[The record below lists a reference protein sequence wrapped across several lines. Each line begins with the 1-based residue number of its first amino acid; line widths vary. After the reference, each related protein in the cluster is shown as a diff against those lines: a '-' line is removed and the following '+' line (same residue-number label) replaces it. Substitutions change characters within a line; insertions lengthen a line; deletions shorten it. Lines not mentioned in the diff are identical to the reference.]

1 MSQAKKLTEIELSNL
16 SLKEL
21 EFPRLLENI
30 AKFTFSSQGKEIIL
44 SLLPSEDKD
53 YVRQE
58 LDYIEEMITLQV
70 SDDTIPFESIS
81 DIRDLLHKSLIENAV
96 LSSTEVLNVYDIIR
110 SSRLVKSYFDYRQD
124 KYKHLHAL
132 SEELFADKL
141 LEKHITDCIDDSGE
155 IKDTAT
161 RELAHIRKSIN
172 EKSNRLRSRLQK
184 ILRRVSE
191 DDMVQEDFVTMRE
204 GRYVLPIKAAVKRQ
218 LPGIIHGVS
227 QTGSTVFLEPSEI
240 IEMNNELN
248 LLLNEEQRE
257 IYKILQ
263 NITKEISTDALTIM
277 RTSEIIAHYDSIMA
291 RAKFALEYGGIKP
304 VIADERYIRLHKV
317 RHPLLVVSKGTKS
330 VVPLSI
336 EFTDEKRG
344 FLISGPNAGGKT
356 VALKSIGLNIS
367 MALAGIFPLGMC
379 TTDFRRIYTSIGDH
393 QSIENDLSTFS
404 SQMYQM
410 REILNNSD
418 SNAMAL
424 VDEIGSGTD
433 PQEGGA
439 LASGILD
446 TFIELNMFF
455 IATTHQSS
463 LKTYALNKDVIEN
476 ASLEFNEDKLQPTY
490 KFLSGIPGNSYA
502 FFLAKNIGLSDLV
515 IKRAKTYLGTK
526 QKELEESISVLSK
539 FRTEAIK
546 AKAEAEKIKIQA
558 KEKKEKFSTKM
569 DDINAKRD
577 EIIKKAKQE
586 ALDIVKNANSLIEKT
601 IKDIKEEK
609 KEIKEIKSGF
619 QDKKQQL
626 EKQVDRLKTSE
637 ETKET
642 TIVTL
647 KEGEFVQTESG
658 NEGVVLEAD
667 NKSKTA
673 LVEINGLKF
682 RLPYKQ
688 LAKIAKL
695 KPEKK
700 SSDFTNN
707 FRFDAPTQI
716 DVRGMRAEMAVRKV
730 DEAISDALMSNI
742 QQLTIVHGK
751 GTGALRQQI
760 HEMLNYHHSIRAF
773 RSGDLVEGGDGVTII
788 EL

>member
-1 MSQAKKLTEIELSNL
+1 MSQAKKLTEKELSNL

-21 EFPRLLENI
+21 EFPRLLDI
-30 AKFTFSSQGKEIIL
+30 IGKYTFSDQGKEIIL
-44 SLLPSEDKD
+44 SLEPSEDKL
-53 YVRQE
+53 YLRE
-58 LDYIEEMITLQV
+58 EHDYIEEMINLHV
-70 SDDTIPFESIS
+70 SDDSIPFESIS
-81 DIRDLLHKSLIENAV
+81 DIRELLQKSLIENAV

-124 KYKHLHAL
+124 KYQKLHAI
-132 SEELFADKL
+132 SQELFADKL
-141 LEKHITDCIDDSGE
+141 LEKHIMECIDDSGE
-155 IKDTAT
+155 IRDNAT

-184 ILRRVSE
+184 ILKRVSE

-204 GRYVLPIKAAVKRQ
+204 GRYVLPIKAQVKRQ

-263 NITKEISTDALTIM
+263 NLTKEISTDALTIM
-277 RTSEIIAHYDSIMA
+277 RTTEIISHYDSILA
-291 RAKFALEYGGIKP
+291 RAKFALDFGGIKP
-304 VIADERYIRLHKV
+304 DISDERYIKLHKIK
-317 RHPLLVVSKGTKS
+317 HPLLVVSKGAKN
-330 VVPLSI
+330 VIPLSI
-336 EFTDEKRG
+336 EFTEQKRG

-367 MALAGIFPLGMC
+367 MALSGIFPLGMC
-379 TTDFRRIYTSIGDH
+379 STDFRHIYTSIGDH

-410 REILNNSD
+410 REILSNSD
-418 SNAMAL
+418 SSAL
-424 VDEIGSGTD
+424 ALIDEIGSGTD

-463 LKTYALNKDVIEN
+463 LKTYALNKEEIEN
-476 ASLEFNEDKLQPTY
+476 ASLEFNEEKLQPTY

-515 IKRAKTYLGTK
+515 IKRAKKYLGTK

-577 EIIKKAKQE
+577 VIIKKAKQE
-586 ALDIVKNANSLIEKT
+586 ALDIVKNANSLIENT

-609 KEIKEIKSGF
+609 KAIKDIKSTF
-619 QDKKQQL
+619 QQKKDTL
-626 EKQVDRLKTSE
+626 EKQVDRLQTNEESTS
-637 ETKET
+637 T
-642 TIVTL
+642 TLVTL
-647 KEGEFVQTESG
+647 KPGSFVETESG
-658 NEGVVLEAD
+658 NEGIVLEAN
-667 NKSKTA
+667 NKDKIA

-688 LAKIAKL
+688 LSAIAKL

-707 FRFDAPTQI
+707 FRFDAPSQI

-730 DEAISDALMSNI
+730 DEAISDALMSSI
-742 QQLTIVHGK
+742 PQLTIVHGK
-751 GTGALRQQI
+751 GTGALREQI
-760 HEMLNYHHSIRAF
+760 HEMLSYHHSITSF
-773 RSGDLVEGGDGVTII
+773 RSGDLVEGGAGVTVI

>member
-16 SLKEL
+16 SLNEL
-21 EFPRLLENI
+21 EFPRLLEKI
-30 AKFTFSSQGKEIIL
+30 SKFTFSSQGKEMIL
-44 SLLPSEDKD
+44 ALSPSEDKD

-81 DIRDLLHKSLIENAV
+81 DIRDLLQKSLIENAV
-96 LSSTEVLNVYDIIR
+96 LSSTEVLNVFDIIR

-124 KYKHLHAL
+124 KYKHLYAL

-141 LEKHITDCIDDSGE
+141 LEKHITDCIEDSGE
-155 IKDTAT
+155 IKDNAT

-184 ILRRVSE
+184 ILRKVSE

-248 LLLNEEQRE
+248 LLINEEQRE

-263 NITKEISTDALTIM
+263 NLTKEISTDAHTIM
-277 RTSEIIAHYDSIMA
+277 RTSEIISHYDSIMA

-304 VIADERYIRLHKV
+304 VISDERYIRLHKV

-344 FLISGPNAGGKT
+344 FLISYPNAGGKT

-418 SNAMAL
+418 STALAL

-446 TFIELNMFF
+446 TFIELQMFF

-476 ASLEFNEDKLQPTY
+476 ASLEFNEEKLQPTY

-515 IKRAKTYLGTK
+515 VKRAKKYLGTK

-609 KEIKEIKSGF
+609 KEIREIKSGF
-619 QDKKQQL
+619 ENKKQKL
-626 EKQVDRLKTSE
+626 EQQVDRLKTSE
-637 ETKET
+637 DTTET

-688 LAKIAKL
+688 LSKIAKL

-707 FRFDAPTQI
+707 FRFDAPTSI

-730 DEAISDALMSNI
+730 DEAISDALMSNV

-751 GTGALRQQI
+751 GTGALRLQI

>member
-16 SLKEL
+16 SLNEL
-21 EFPRLLENI
+21 EFPRLLEKI
-30 AKFTFSSQGKEIIL
+30 SKFTFSSQGKEMIL
-44 SLLPSEDKD
+44 ALSPSEDKD

-81 DIRDLLHKSLIENAV
+81 DIRDLLQKSLIENAV
-96 LSSTEVLNVYDIIR
+96 LSSTEVLNVFDIIR

-124 KYKHLHAL
+124 KYKHLYAL

-141 LEKHITDCIDDSGE
+141 LEKHITDCIEDSGE
-155 IKDTAT
+155 IKDNAT

-184 ILRRVSE
+184 ILRKVSE

-248 LLLNEEQRE
+248 LLINEEQRE

-263 NITKEISTDALTIM
+263 NLTKEISTDAHTIM
-277 RTSEIIAHYDSIMA
+277 RTSEIISHYDSIMA

-304 VIADERYIRLHKV
+304 VISDERYIRLHKV

-418 SNAMAL
+418 STALAL

-446 TFIELNMFF
+446 TFIELQMFF

-476 ASLEFNEDKLQPTY
+476 ASLEFNEEKLQPTY

-515 IKRAKTYLGTK
+515 VKRAKKYLGTK

-609 KEIKEIKSGF
+609 KEIREIKSGF
-619 QDKKQQL
+619 ENKKQKL
-626 EKQVDRLKTSE
+626 EQQVDRLKTSE
-637 ETKET
+637 DTTET

-688 LAKIAKL
+688 LSKIAKL

-707 FRFDAPTQI
+707 FRFDAPTSI

-730 DEAISDALMSNI
+730 DEAISDALMSNV

-751 GTGALRQQI
+751 GTGALRLQI

>member
-58 LDYIEEMITLQV
+58 LDNIEEMITLQV

>member
-1 MSQAKKLTEIELSNL
+1 MRQAKKLTEKELSNL

-21 EFPRLLENI
+21 EFPKLLEI
-30 AKFTFSSQGKEIIL
+30 IGKFTFSSQGKEIIL
-44 SLLPSEDKD
+44 SLEPSED
-53 YVRQE
+53 RLFISE
-58 LDYIEEMITLQV
+58 EHNLIEEMTNLHV
-70 SDDTIPFESIS
+70 ADDTIPFESIS
-81 DIRDLLHKSLIENAV
+81 DIRDLLHKSMIENAV
-96 LSSTEVLNVYDIIR
+96 LSSTEILSVFDIIR
-110 SSRLVKSYFDYRQD
+110 SSRLVKSYFDFRRE
-124 KYKHLHAL
+124 KYPKLHNL
-132 SEELFADKL
+132 SNELFADKL
-141 LEKHITDCIDDSGE
+141 IEKHITDCIEDSGE

-172 EKSNRLRSRLQK
+172 EKSNRLRTRLQK
-184 ILRRVSE
+184 ILRKVSE

-204 GRYVLPIKAAVKRQ
+204 GRYVLPIKAHVKRQ

-248 LLLNEEQRE
+248 LLINEEQRE

-263 NITKEISTDALTIM
+263 NLTKEISTEALSIM
-277 RTSEIIAHYDSIMA
+277 RTTEIIAHFDSILA

-304 VIADERYIRLHKV
+304 TISDERYIKLHKIK
-317 RHPLLVVSKGTKS
+317 HPLLVVSKGAKN
-330 VVPLSI
+330 VIPLSI
-336 EFTDEKRG
+336 EFTEQKRG

-367 MALAGIFPLGMC
+367 MALAGIFPLGLC
-379 TTDFRRIYTSIGDH
+379 TTDFRRVYTSIGDH

-410 REILNNSD
+410 REILANSD
-418 SNAMAL
+418 SSALAL

-463 LKTYALNKDVIEN
+463 LKTYALNKDEIEN

-502 FFLAKNIGLSDLV
+502 FFLAKSIGMSDLV
-515 IKRAKTYLGTK
+515 IKRAKSYLGSK
-526 QKELEESISVLSK
+526 QKELEESISVLQK

-546 AKAEAEKIKIQA
+546 AKAEAEKLKLKA
-558 KEKKEKFSTKM
+558 KEKEQKFATKM

-577 EIIKKAKQE
+577 VIIKQAKQE
-586 ALDIVKNANSLIEKT
+586 ALDIVKNANALIENT
-601 IKDIKEEK
+601 IKEIKEEK
-609 KEIKEIKSGF
+609 KAIKEIKTNFEDS
-619 QDKKQQL
+619 KQKL
-626 EKQVDRLKTSE
+626 EKQVSRLQVSE
-637 ETKET
+637 SSDKATPAS
-642 TIVTL
+642 L
-647 KEGEFVQTESG
+647 KEGDFVSLESG
-658 NEGVVLEAD
+658 NEGIVLEAD
-667 NKSKTA
+667 DKDKIA

-688 LAKIAKL
+688 LSKIAKL

-730 DEAISDALMSNI
+730 DEAISDALMSNVH
-742 QQLTIVHGK
+742 QLTIVHGK
-751 GTGALRQQI
+751 GTGALKEQI
-760 HEMLNYHHSIRAF
+760 HEMLNYHHSISSF
-773 RSGDLVEGGDGVTII
+773 RLGDLVEGGAGVTII